1 MTPELTAKLLKRFP
15 LMYRGYYSPM
25 NQTCMCWGFEVGNGW
40 EAILWQLSLA
50 IEDELGYSWLQRKI
64 YWLKFLASRSWN
76 RMVYRLSPVGSQRLQ
91 GLKSL
96 IWFPWCG
103 FEVIQVKEKYAT
115 LRFYFSGGNERIED
129 LVDLAERASEQTCED
144 CGKQGRQRGFSW
156 FYTACP
162 EHSKDQDLDPEDWAD
177 EREIKRRGL
186 PIVATEELDGPS
198 K

>member
-15 LMYRGYYSPM
+15 LMYRGFYSPM
-25 NQTCMCWGFEVGNGW
+25 SQTCMCWGFEIGNGW

-50 IEDELGYSWLQRKI
+50 IEDELNYSWLQKKA

-76 RMVYRLSPVGSQRLQ
+76 RLIYRLSPVGTKTLS
-91 GLKSL
+91 GLKRL
-96 IWFPWCG
+96 VWFPYCG
-103 FEVIQVKEKYAT
+103 FEVTQVKEKYAT
-115 LRFYFSGGNERIED
+115 LRFYCDGSDRIQD

-144 CGKQGRQRGFSW
+144 CGKQGKCRGGSW

-186 PIVATEELDGPS
+186 PIVSTEELYQ
-198 K
+198 